1 MGSFLIGAVCLL
13 ATGYFAMIYEN
24 PRMMLLVY
32 LQLVLAAVA
41 LVVVLYRKFTV
52 KGELD
57 IPVGLTEPG
66 KDTLVKLTLHNK
78 GLLPVLRAKALIV
91 VEDVYFGKKK
101 KRWMKLGEVSR
112 GESSLFRS
120 VAFSGAGLYRVRLK
134 KLRVYDLTG
143 LFHCSIRC
151 KSEKQIQ
158 ILPELYDV
166 PVRMS
171 MAVRNFYGE
180 SDVYDEHRPGHDNS
194 ELFQIRE
201 YRKGDRLQNIH
212 WKLTAKQ
219 DDIMVKE
226 HSLPKACPVV
236 LFLEYHP
243 RRRETKEG
251 TLFAFLEIGAS
262 ISFSL
267 MDAGCPHFVVW
278 YDDSIQDICRVRV
291 DNEESLFYV
300 IGTMMR
306 NGWKAPKEPL
316 ADRYREKFRSEP
328 LLSVT
333 ESSLPAAVI
342 VWSPAVRWTVMTN
355 LNLCAISAGRPVTGD
370 WIITTSTLPKSPASC
385 VPAC

>member
-1 MGSFLIGAVCLL
+1 MCSFFVAAISLL
-13 ATGYFAMIYEN
+13 LTGYFAMIYEN
-24 PRMMLLVY
+24 PQMMLLMY
-32 LQLVLAAVA
+32 LQIALVAVA

-57 IPVGLTEPG
+57 VPVGLTEPG
-66 KDTLVKLTLHNK
+66 KDTLIKLTLRNK
-78 GLLPVLRAKALIV
+78 GVFPVLRARALLV

-101 KRWMKLGEVSR
+101 KYRMTLDVLSR
-112 GESSLFRS
+112 GENALFRS

-134 KLRVYDLTG
+134 RLRLYDMTG
-143 LFHCSIRC
+143 LFYCNVRC

-201 YRKGDRLQNIH
+201 YQKGDRLQNIH
-212 WKLTAKQ
+212 WKLSAKQ

-226 HSLPKACPVV
+226 HSLPKACPVI
-236 LFLEYHP
+236 LLLSYHP
-243 RRRETKEG
+243 RRKEKKKG
-251 TLFAFLEIGAS
+251 TLFAFLEVGAS

-267 MDAGCPHFVVW
+267 MDAGCPHYVVW
-278 YDDSIQDICRVRV
+278 YDDTIQDIRRVRV

-300 IGTMMR
+300 VGTMMM
-306 NGWKAPKEPL
+306 NAWKAPKEEL
-316 ADRYREKFRSEP
+316 LTRYREKFRMEP
-328 LLSVT
+328 YVWALQVNEKLEVRKNEEVLGTLSAREVKQSINSM
-333 ESSLPAAVI
+333 EL
-342 VWSPAVRWTVMTN
+342 
-355 LNLCAISAGRPVTGD
+355 
-370 WIITTSTLPKSPASC
+370 TL
-385 VPAC
+385 

>member
-1 MGSFLIGAVCLL
+1 MGSFLLAAVCLL
-13 ATGYFAMIYEN
+13 TTGYFAMTYEN
-24 PRMMLLVY
+24 PQMMLLMY
-32 LQLVLAAVA
+32 LQLALAAVA

-57 IPVGLTEPG
+57 IPVGLTEPE

-78 GLLPVLRAKALIV
+78 GLLSVLRAKALIV

-101 KRWMKLGEVSR
+101 KRWMKLADVSR
-112 GESSLFRS
+112 GESELFRFI
-120 VAFSGAGLYRVRLK
+120 AFSEAGLYRVRLK
-134 KLRVYDLTG
+134 KLRLYDLTG
-143 LFHCSIRC
+143 LFYSHVRC
-151 KSEKQIQ
+151 KSEKQVQ
-158 ILPELYDV
+158 IMPKLYDV

-236 LFLEYHP
+236 LFLTYRP
-243 RRRETKEG
+243 RRKNKRKG

-267 MDAGCPHFVVW
+267 MDAGCPHYVVW
-278 YDDSIQDICRVRV
+278 YDDAIQEIRRVRV

-300 IGTMMR
+300 IGMMMH
-306 NGWKAPKEPL
+306 NEWKAPAVAISE
-316 ADRYREKFRSEP
+316 RYKEKFRMEPYVWALQLNEKLEVHKNEELLGTLSERE
-328 LLSVT
+328 VKQ
-333 ESSLPAAVI
+333 SLN
-342 VWSPAVRWTVMTN
+342 SME
-355 LNLCAISAGRPVTGD
+355 L
-370 WIITTSTLPKSPASC
+370 TL
-385 VPAC
+385 